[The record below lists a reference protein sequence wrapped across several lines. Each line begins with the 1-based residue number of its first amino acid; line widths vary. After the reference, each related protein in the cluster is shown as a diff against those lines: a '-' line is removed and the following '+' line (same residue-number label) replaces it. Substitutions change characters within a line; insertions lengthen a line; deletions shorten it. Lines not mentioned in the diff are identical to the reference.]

1 MIRKVTIVL
10 AVMSA
15 AAAAQSSNGYLF
27 VAPGGVTS
35 GGYTSMTIQA
45 GAGAD
50 IHLVKGLGLNL
61 ELGAVGPRDDFSAV
75 VGMFSPGATWYFRR
89 GKELKLE
96 PFVNGGYTLMF
107 REGHANLFYFGGGA
121 NYWPCATPVCGS
133 SSATRSTRSAAR
145 PPISGASAWDWR
157 CGEDA
162 QRVLA
167 DGTGYARRVQDGR
180 PQEATLPV
188 RSDGDGPVPVQ
199 QALHEMPIKWANSDC
214 ERLVRSRI
222 ARMPED
228 PTSNRR
234 DAFRL
239 PCRIAPPSR
248 TLSSSPSNILLS
260 SLNSSLTTLASCVTC
275 FGVNRQTRFS
285 GMHRAQNQVPANR
298 PEVNSTG
305 APAFAAR
312 SKRYANLANWSP
324 HSLRAPGQDWRQAE
338 EHGRRSSRRAEVSWL
353 ETNSRASCVDYPAL
367 AGPKAIAASSARHSG
382 KPNEHS

>member
-121 NYWPCATPVCGS
+121 NYWACAPRRFAVRVPRPGLRGLLLDLPFLGLPPGTG
-133 SSATRSTRSAAR
+133 AAVR
-145 PPISGASAWDWR
+145 RLKQACS
-157 CGEDA
+157 
-162 QRVLA
+162 A
-167 DGTGYARRVQDGR
+167 DG
-180 PQEATLPV
+180 
-188 RSDGDGPVPVQ
+188 
-199 QALHEMPIKWANSDC
+199 
-214 ERLVRSRI
+214 
-222 ARMPED
+222 
-228 PTSNRR
+228 
-234 DAFRL
+234 
-239 PCRIAPPSR
+239 
-248 TLSSSPSNILLS
+248 SPSL
-260 SLNSSLTTLASCVTC
+260 
-275 FGVNRQTRFS
+275 
-285 GMHRAQNQVPANR
+285 PAAVQMR
-298 PEVNSTG
+298 
-305 APAFAAR
+305 
-312 SKRYANLANWSP
+312 
-324 HSLRAPGQDWRQAE
+324 
-338 EHGRRSSRRAEVSWL
+338 
-353 ETNSRASCVDYPAL
+353 
-367 AGPKAIAASSARHSG
+367 
-382 KPNEHS
+382 